1 MLQSTYRCA
10 FWTMQK
16 QAAGASG
23 SRATTS
29 AHAVAGARASNGA
42 AGGAPLAAGS
52 GSAAKE
58 KGGGAS

>member
-1 MLQSTYRCA
+1 MLHSTYRCV

-16 QAAGASG
+16 QAAGALG
-23 SRATTS
+23 SRAT
-29 AHAVAGARASNGA
+29 AGARAAAGARDSNGA
-42 AGGAPLAAGS
+42 AAGS